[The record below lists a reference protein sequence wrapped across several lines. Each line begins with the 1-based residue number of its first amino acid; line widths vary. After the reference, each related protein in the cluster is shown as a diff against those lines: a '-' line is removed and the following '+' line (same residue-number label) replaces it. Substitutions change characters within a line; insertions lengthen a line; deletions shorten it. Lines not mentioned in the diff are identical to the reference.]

1 MGAYVVQRLG
11 AVMFIMVA
19 MSILVFLATHALPSN
34 AAGLILGQYSTPET
48 LAALEHKLGFDQP
61 LPVQYWHWASRMLQG
76 DMGQSY
82 EMERPVAPILWDA
95 FGRSAILAGSSMAV
109 VSTLGLAL
117 GVVASVWPGLWPDHA
132 ASIFTYFGV
141 SLPEFYWGLVF
152 ILVFGSTFRL
162 LPSSGYANL
171 SDGLGTFVAHLVLP
185 VATLTLTLLAHVT
198 RLTRSSMIEALDS
211 MYVKVAR
218 ARGLPERLVILRHAL
233 RNALIPSITVLAQD
247 FGFLIGGIVAVET
260 VFAYPGLGRMLV
272 GALERQDLPLMQAA
286 ILVLTGVYC
295 LANLTAALPY
305 DQMHVRD
312 RFLPPNFHYFAGT
325 DEYGR
330 DVFSRLLLGSQL
342 SLALG
347 GTATLISMG
356 IGVPLGLIAGYRRGV
371 TDELIM
377 RTLDVML
384 AFPPIMLVL
393 LILAVTPPS
402 LKKTAIAIGVLAV
415 APIARVTRSV
425 TLDLMSGEFIE
436 AARARG
442 ERLHYMLMRELL
454 PNVWPVLMVEAS
466 LRVLFAVLLGAVLS
480 FLGFGVQPPAA
491 DWGLMISNGRAF
503 VDTAPWISLAPGI
516 AMSVTVIA
524 ISLVGDGLREVLDP
538 RIGDRR

>member
-1 MGAYVVQRLG
+1 
-11 AVMFIMVA
+11 MVA
-19 MSILVFLATHALPSN
+19 RLA
-34 AAGLILGQYSTPET
+34 E
-48 LAALEHKLGFDQP
+48 
-61 LPVQYWHWASRMLQG
+61 
-76 DMGQSY
+76 
-82 EMERPVAPILWDA
+82 
-95 FGRSAILAGSSMAV
+95 
-109 VSTLGLAL
+109 
-117 GVVASVWPGLWPDHA
+117 
-132 ASIFTYFGV
+132 
-141 SLPEFYWGLVF
+141 
-152 ILVFGSTFRL
+152 
-162 LPSSGYANL
+162 
-171 SDGLGTFVAHLVLP
+171 
-185 VATLTLTLLAHVT
+185 
-198 RLTRSSMIEALDS
+198 
-211 MYVKVAR
+211 
-218 ARGLPERLVILRHAL
+218 
-233 RNALIPSITVLAQD
+233 
-247 FGFLIGGIVAVET
+247 
-260 VFAYPGLGRMLV
+260 
-272 GALERQDLPLMQAA
+272 
-286 ILVLTGVYC
+286 
-295 LANLTAALPY
+295 LTAALPIHRGRRLPKSLVVGGTLVLALIVISALAQWIAPYPY
-305 DQMHVRD
+305 DEMHVRD
-312 RFLPPNFHYFAGT
+312 RFLAPNLTYLAGT

-330 DVFSRLLLGSQL
+330 DVFSRLLIGSQL

-356 IGVPLGLIAGYRRGV
+356 IGVPLGLIAGFRRGA

-402 LKKTAIAIGVLAV
+402 LLKTAIAIGVLAV

-425 TLDLMSGEFIE
+425 TLDLMSGEFME

-442 ERLHYMLMRELL
+442 ERLRYMLMRELL

-466 LRVLFAVLLGAVLS
+466 LRVVFAVLLGAVLS

-538 RIGDRR
+538 RIGDR

>member
-1 MGAYVVQRLG
+1 MAIRRRRRLPLSLVVGGA
-11 AVMFIMVA
+11 
-19 MSILVFLATHALPSN
+19 LV
-34 AAGLILGQYSTPET
+34 
-48 LAALEHKLGFDQP
+48 
-61 LPVQYWHWASRMLQG
+61 
-76 DMGQSY
+76 
-82 EMERPVAPILWDA
+82 
-95 FGRSAILAGSSMAV
+95 
-109 VSTLGLAL
+109 LAL
-117 GVVASVWPGLWPDHA
+117 VAISA
-132 ASIFTYFGV
+132 
-141 SLPEFYWGLVF
+141 
-152 ILVFGSTFRL
+152 
-162 LPSSGYANL
+162 
-171 SDGLGTFVAHLVLP
+171 
-185 VATLTLTLLAHVT
+185 
-198 RLTRSSMIEALDS
+198 
-211 MYVKVAR
+211 
-218 ARGLPERLVILRHAL
+218 
-233 RNALIPSITVLAQD
+233 LAQW
-247 FGFLIGGIVAVET
+247 IAP
-260 VFAYPGLGRMLV
+260 Y
-272 GALERQDLPLMQAA
+272 
-286 ILVLTGVYC
+286 
-295 LANLTAALPY
+295 PY
-305 DQMHVRD
+305 DQMHIRD
-312 RFLPPNFHYFAGT
+312 RFLPPNLTYLAGT

-330 DVFSRLLLGSQL
+330 DVFSRLLIGSQL

-356 IGVPLGLIAGYRRGV
+356 IGVPLGMLAGYRRGA

-402 LKKTAIAIGVLAV
+402 LLKTAIAIGVLAV

-425 TLDLMSGEFIE
+425 TLDLMSGEFME

-442 ERLHYMLMRELL
+442 ERLRYMLMRELL

-466 LRVLFAVLLGAVLS
+466 LRVVFAVLLGAVLS

-538 RIGDRR
+538 RIGGR